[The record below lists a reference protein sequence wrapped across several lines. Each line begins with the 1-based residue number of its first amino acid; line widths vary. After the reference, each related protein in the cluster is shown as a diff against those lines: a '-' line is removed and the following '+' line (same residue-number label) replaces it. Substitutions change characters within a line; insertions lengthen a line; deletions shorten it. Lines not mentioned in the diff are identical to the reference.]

1 MNKFKSAIKKAAL
14 VFAMVGLAGFITVM
28 LTKSVYPDP
37 LFVWGSRIAMAAI
50 FISLGLYAV
59 YWLMELVELVKKKEW
74 GLVAGHLLLG
84 ALVCFLILR
93 KIR

>member
-1 MNKFKSAIKKAAL
+1 MNKFKSTIKKAAL
-14 VFAMVGLAGFITVM
+14 SFAVVGLGGFLLVV
-28 LTKSVYPDP
+28 LTKSAYPDP
-37 LFVWGSRIAMAAI
+37 LFIWVTRIAMPAI

-74 GLVAGHLLLG
+74 GLVAGHILLG

>member
-14 VFAMVGLAGFITVM
+14 VFAMVGLAGLIVVM
-28 LTKSVYPDP
+28 LTKSAYPDP
-37 LFVWGSRIAMAAI
+37 LFVWGSRISMAAI

-59 YWLMELVELVKKKEW
+59 YWLIELVELVKKKEW

-84 ALVCFLILR
+84 VLVCFLILR

>member
-14 VFAMVGLAGFITVM
+14 VLAMVGLAGFIVVM
-28 LTKSVYPDP
+28 LTKSAYPDP

-50 FISLGLYAV
+50 FISLGLYVV
-59 YWLMELVELVKKKEW
+59 YWLMELVDLAKKKEW
-74 GLVAGHLLLG
+74 GLVAGQLLIG
-84 ALVCFLILR
+84 VLICIFIFR

>member
-1 MNKFKSAIKKAAL
+1 MKKFKSAIKKAAL
-14 VFAMVGLAGFITVM
+14 AFALVGLAGFIAVI
-28 LTKSVYPDP
+28 LTKSAYPDP
-37 LFVWGSRIAMAAI
+37 LFVWGSRISMAAI

-59 YWLMELVELVKKKEW
+59 YWFMELVELVKKEEW

>member
-1 MNKFKSAIKKAAL
+1 MEKFKSPMKKAAL
-14 VFAMVGLAGFITVM
+14 VFALVGLGGFLLMI
-28 LTKSVYPDP
+28 LTNSAYPDP
-37 LFVWGSRIAMAAI
+37 LFIWLTPISMAVI

-84 ALVCFLILR
+84 VLVCFMILR

>member
-1 MNKFKSAIKKAAL
+1 MKKFKSAIKKAAL
-14 VFAMVGLAGFITVM
+14 VFALVGLAGFIAVI
-28 LTKSVYPDP
+28 LTKSAYPDP
-37 LFVWGSRIAMAAI
+37 LFVWGSRISMAAI

-59 YWLMELVELVKKKEW
+59 YWFMELVELVKKEEW
-74 GLVAGHLLLG
+74 RLVAGHLLLG

>member
-1 MNKFKSAIKKAAL
+1 MNKFKSTIKKAAL
-14 VFAMVGLAGFITVM
+14 VFALVGLGGFLLMI
-28 LTKSVYPDP
+28 LTNSAYPDP
-37 LFVWGSRIAMAAI
+37 LFIWLTPISMAAI

-59 YWLMELVELVKKKEW
+59 YWLMELVGLVKKKEW

-84 ALVCFLILR
+84 VLVCFLILR

>member
-14 VFAMVGLAGFITVM
+14 VFALVGLVGFLIVA
-28 LTKSVYPDP
+28 LTKTAYPDP
-37 LFVWGSRIAMAAI
+37 LFVWLTRISLPAV
-50 FISLGLYAV
+50 FISLGLYAI

-74 GLVAGHLLLG
+74 GLVAGHFLLG

>member
-1 MNKFKSAIKKAAL
+1 MEKFKSPMKKAAL
-14 VFAMVGLAGFITVM
+14 VFALVGLGGFLLMI
-28 LTKSVYPDP
+28 LTNSAYPDP
-37 LFVWGSRIAMAAI
+37 LFIWLTPISMAAI

-84 ALVCFLILR
+84 VLVCFLILR

>member
-1 MNKFKSAIKKAAL
+1 MEKFKSPMKKAAL
-14 VFAMVGLAGFITVM
+14 VFALLGLAGFIAVI
-28 LTKSVYPDP
+28 LSKSAYPDP
-37 LFVWGSRIAMAAI
+37 LFVWGSRIAMAVI

-59 YWLMELVELVKKKEW
+59 YWFMELVELVKKEEW

>member
-14 VFAMVGLAGFITVM
+14 VFAVVGLVSFLLMV
-28 LTKSVYPDP
+28 LTNSAYPDP

-50 FISLGLYAV
+50 FISLGLYAIF
-59 YWLMELVELVKKKEW
+59 WLMELVELVKKKEW

>member
-1 MNKFKSAIKKAAL
+1 MKKFKSAIKKAAL
-14 VFAMVGLAGFITVM
+14 VFALVGLAGFIAVI
-28 LTKSVYPDP
+28 LTKSAYPDP
-37 LFVWGSRIAMAAI
+37 LFVWGSRISMAAI

-59 YWLMELVELVKKKEW
+59 YWFMELVELVKKKEW

>member
-1 MNKFKSAIKKAAL
+1 MNKFKSPIKKAAL
-14 VFAMVGLAGFITVM
+14 AFALVGLGGFLLVV
-28 LTKSVYPDP
+28 LTKSAYPDP
-37 LFVWGSRIAMAAI
+37 LFVWGSRIFMAAI

-59 YWLMELVELVKKKEW
+59 YWLIELVEIVKKKEW

-84 ALVCFLILR
+84 VLVCFLILR

>member
-1 MNKFKSAIKKAAL
+1 MKKFKSAIKKAAL
-14 VFAMVGLAGFITVM
+14 VFALVGLAGFIAVI
-28 LTKSVYPDP
+28 LTKSAYPDP
-37 LFVWGSRIAMAAI
+37 LFVWGSRISMAAI

-59 YWLMELVELVKKKEW
+59 YWFMELVELVKKKEW
-74 GLVAGHLLLG
+74 SLVAGHLLLG

>member
-14 VFAMVGLAGFITVM
+14 LFALVGLGGVIAVIF
-28 LTKSVYPDP
+28 TKSAYPDP

-50 FISLGLYAV
+50 FISLGLYAI

>member
-14 VFAMVGLAGFITVM
+14 VFAMVGLGGFLLVI
-28 LTKSVYPDP
+28 LTNSAYPDP
-37 LFVWGSRIAMAAI
+37 LFIWLTPFSMAAI
-50 FISLGLYAV
+50 FISLGLYV
-59 YWLMELVELVKKKEW
+59 IYWLMELVELVKKKEW

-84 ALVCFLILR
+84 VLVCFLILR

>member
-1 MNKFKSAIKKAAL
+1 MNKFKSTIKKAAL
-14 VFAMVGLAGFITVM
+14 AFALVGLGGFIAVI
-28 LTKSVYPDP
+28 LTKSAYPDP
-37 LFVWGSRIAMAAI
+37 LFVWGSRISMAAI
-50 FISLGLYAV
+50 FISLGLYAI

-84 ALVCFLILR
+84 ALVCFMILR